1 MCCYTQHA
9 AQEQNVKLL
18 FAEPIEDFWEEAT
31 HDESYILSYKGGRLH
46 FSVRF
51 EVVVLTPQPWAG
63 YVWVILVG
71 WEGWLYINPGLNPKP

>member
-18 FAEPIEDFWEEAT
+18 FAEPIDFWEEAT

-63 YVWVILVG
+63 YVWVIWWG
-71 WEGWLYINPGLNPKP
+71 GRAGYI